1 MIETQGP
8 IKKETSSLKKDNK
21 QTQVSNKNQF
31 NNSSNLIAGLISNI
45 EIENLNQKF
54 MNRTIINDTTSNNEL
69 EEILRNRNR
78 RISIR
83 DNVKYFESQ
92 MEESLFIL
100 I

>member
-1 MIETQGP
+1 
-8 IKKETSSLKKDNK
+8 
-21 QTQVSNKNQF
+21 
-31 NNSSNLIAGLISNI
+31 
-45 EIENLNQKF
+45 